1 MPFST
6 DVVED
11 EMMAAEEAANNNNE
25 VEVQVYQQ
33 QLAVPALPHQQQ
45 QQQQLEPEAADYGLV
60 KHLLAEAEMEQK
72 QAAMHVQAAQNA
84 VTAAQE
90 KLEAANNNHANALA
104 KVDQLKSQFQ
114 TEIMDENLR
123 QPCRWNDMYNKLILW
138 KESHNG
144 DTCVYYDAKKD
155 DEETKRLNRW
165 VITQRSAY
173 KYWNNGDKKHIK
185 DHRIDALNKVS

>member
-1 MPFST
+1 M
-6 DVVED
+6 ED

-45 QQQQLEPEAADYGLV
+45 QQLEPEAADYGLV

-72 QAAMHVQAAQNA
+72 QAALHVQAAQNA

-90 KLEAANNNHANALA
+90 KLEIANNNHAIALA

-138 KESHNG
+138 KETHG

-185 DHRIDALNKVS
+185 DHRIDALNKVSLS